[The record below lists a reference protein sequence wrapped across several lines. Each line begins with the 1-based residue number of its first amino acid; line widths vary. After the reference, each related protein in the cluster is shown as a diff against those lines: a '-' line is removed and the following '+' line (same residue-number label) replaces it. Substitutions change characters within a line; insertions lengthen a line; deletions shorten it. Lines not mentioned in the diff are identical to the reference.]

1 MTSDGWNSVPTHS
14 IMRAAA
20 EAHVMEALAFQVYR
34 RFLGGETVDQ
44 LAKALDLPPQRIE
57 KRLRVAALCRERTTE
72 QLLLGNARVVRL
84 RRTVVAER
92 S

>member
-1 MTSDGWNSVPTHS
+1 
-14 IMRAAA
+14 
-20 EAHVMEALAFQVYR
+20 MEPLAFQVYR
-34 RFLGGETVDQ
+34 RFLGGETVEE
-44 LAKALDLPPQRIE
+44 LAKELDLPPDRIE
-57 KRLRVAALCRERTTE
+57 KRLRVAALSRERRTE